1 MIPFVCRRIL
11 KRRQK
16 CYDSLNCQMCHRLR
30 SIHASYVAYVHKVHT
45 FTFGTMF
52 GQYLPSCR
60 RTYIVH
66 AVHVVSRQGHATAQ
80 NTKKFGHY
88 AFVVNCCQ
96 VFAHYRIA
104 RARSLYNNWFSFKIG
119 LKCGAHT
126 HGDANRF
133 IEAKIARTIFFFIH
147 ISSYF
152 FFFYL
157 FLLLESLACCASRNL
172 FRYHSWMRFF
182 CLCAFIGQM
191 RWLCFSGVMDGCMWW
206 MLVPSDHKHCVYA
219 CNNLSIGWNFKSGSS
234 QHMTFPK
241 WSWPKNIEIYD
252 RIFFFCRS
260 GNICSYCERNV
271 CCWFIRDQA
280 YHT

>member
-1 MIPFVCRRIL
+1 MWRRFPPMRWNLRLWSFRRCDKRRNYKESLLHAQSPTIHTRYFLVWLSMGMIPFVCRRIL

-119 LKCGAHT
+119 LKCGAHIHT
-126 HGDANRF
+126 
-133 IEAKIARTIFFFIH
+133 ETRTD
-147 ISSYF
+147 
-152 FFFYL
+152 
-157 FLLLESLACCASRNL
+157 SLKR
-172 FRYHSWMRFF
+172 
-182 CLCAFIGQM
+182 
-191 RWLCFSGVMDGCMWW
+191 
-206 MLVPSDHKHCVYA
+206 K
-219 CNNLSIGWNFKSGSS
+219 
-234 QHMTFPK
+234 
-241 WSWPKNIEIYD
+241 
-252 RIFFFCRS
+252 
-260 GNICSYCERNV
+260 
-271 CCWFIRDQA
+271 
-280 YHT
+280 

>member
-30 SIHASYVAYVHKVHT
+30 SIHAPYVAYVHKVHT

-152 FFFYL
+152 FFF
-157 FLLLESLACCASRNL
+157 FLLILAVRIIGLLRVAKFVQISFMDEVLL
-172 FRYHSWMRFF
+172 FVCVYWTNALIVFQRRHGWMHVVDACPLRPQTL
-182 CLCAFIGQM
+182 CLCMQ
-191 RWLCFSGVMDGCMWW
+191 
-206 MLVPSDHKHCVYA
+206 
-219 CNNLSIGWNFKSGSS
+219 
-234 QHMTFPK
+234 
-241 WSWPKNIEIYD
+241 
-252 RIFFFCRS
+252 
-260 GNICSYCERNV
+260 
-271 CCWFIRDQA
+271 
-280 YHT
+280 